1 MRDDERLAA
10 IADLKVA
17 LEELNTEEGL
27 TSFVEGHGMQSL
39 FFVWR
44 WDDEKRRVDFHLPYA
59 RVLETEGEQKDD
71 NEEIAAAIKMAILL
85 LSLGDAVEE
94 RIEAECDEDGTRYS
108 VRTTDGELAD
118 SGDDWRVLVKRIEA
132 TIPEDVDSNI
142 VIIWP

>member
-17 LEELNTEEGL
+17 LEELDTEEGL

-85 LSLGDAVEE
+85 LSLGDAMEE
-94 RIEAECDEDGTRYS
+94 RIEIECDEDGTRYS

-118 SGDDWRVLVKRIEA
+118 SGDDWRVLVKRIES

-142 VIIWP
+142 TIIWP

>member
-1 MRDDERLAA
+1 MGDDERIAA

-17 LEELNTEEGL
+17 LEELDTDEGL
-27 TSFVEGHGMQSL
+27 TSFVEGHEMQSL

-44 WDDEKRRVDFHLPYA
+44 WDDERRRMDFHLPYA
-59 RVLETEGEQKDD
+59 RVLETEEEQQDD
-71 NEEIAAAIKMAILL
+71 NTEIAAAIKMAILL

-94 RIEAECDEDGTRYS
+94 RIEIECDDGGTRYS
-108 VRTTDGELAD
+108 VWTAEGELVD

-132 TIPEDVDSNI
+132 TIPEDLDSNI

>member
-17 LEELNTEEGL
+17 LEELDSEEGL

-85 LSLGDAVEE
+85 LSLGDAMEE
-94 RIEAECDEDGTRYS
+94 RIEIECDEDGTRYS
-108 VRTTDGELAD
+108 VWTSDGELVD

-132 TIPEDVDSNI
+132 TIPEDLDSNI

>member
-1 MRDDERLAA
+1 MGDDERLAA

-17 LEELNTEEGL
+17 LEELDTEEGL

-44 WDDEKRRVDFHLPYA
+44 WNDERRRIDFHLPYA
-59 RVLETEGEQKDD
+59 RVLETEEEQKEDD
-71 NEEIAAAIKMAILL
+71 SEIAAAIKMAILL

-94 RIEAECDEDGTRYS
+94 RIEVDCDEDGTRYS
-108 VRTTDGELAD
+108 VWTSDGELVD
-118 SGDDWRVLVKRIEA
+118 SGDDWRVLVNRIEA
-132 TIPEDVDSNI
+132 TLPADVDSNI

>member
-85 LSLGDAVEE
+85 LSLGDAMEE
-94 RIEAECDEDGTRYS
+94 RIEIECDEDGTRYS
-108 VRTTDGELAD
+108 VRTANGELAD

-132 TIPEDVDSNI
+132 TIPKDVDSNI

>member
-17 LEELNTEEGL
+17 LEELDSEEGL

-85 LSLGDAVEE
+85 LSLGDAMEE
-94 RIEAECDEDGTRYS
+94 RIEIECDEDGTRYS
-108 VRTTDGELAD
+108 VRTTDGELVD

-132 TIPEDVDSNI
+132 TIPEDLDSNI

>member
-1 MRDDERLAA
+1 MGDDERIAA
-10 IADLKVA
+10 IAALKVA
-17 LEELNTEEGL
+17 LEELDTEEGL

-44 WDDEKRRVDFHLPYA
+44 WNDERRRIDFHLPYA
-59 RVLETEGEQKDD
+59 RVLETKEEQKEDD
-71 NEEIAAAIKMAILL
+71 SEIAAAIKMAILL

-94 RIEAECDEDGTRYS
+94 RIEVDCDEDGTRYS

-118 SGDDWRVLVKRIEA
+118 SGDDWRVLVNRIEA
-132 TIPEDVDSNI
+132 TLPADVDSNI